1 MNGAPDRQ
9 SRLAALRQKSLV
21 YFFCSRFFSMTGT
34 YLQQAA
40 IAWQVYEISG
50 SALQLGLIGLARFLP
65 SLGLSLL
72 AGALADSYDRRK
84 IVLTTQ
90 LTNLLFSLLLL
101 ISTLTGTINLPL
113 IYGFVL
119 AFTFVSSFEQPAR
132 EAMLPLLVSRE
143 IFPTAVTVNSAL
155 VQLSIAVGPAVAG
168 LMIAASGVGSAYAI
182 YVFLIIGSA
191 TALVFLKVPQKPG
204 ERRAVSLAAV
214 KEGVKFVWKNQVL
227 LGAMSLDMFSV
238 IFAGAQ
244 ALLPIYA
251 EEILHVGPT
260 GYGLLTS
267 SQALG
272 AFLTSVALTL
282 LPPIK
287 NSGRALLV
295 GVACFGIATIVFG
308 VSRSFS
314 LSIAVYALSGVADQ
328 INVVMR
334 RTIIQLASPDH
345 LRGRVSSIGGIF
357 VGASNHLGMLESGL
371 VAAVTTPTFSVV
383 SGGIGCLVVV
393 ATIAARMPELRRYRI
408 DRHVF

>member
-1 MNGAPDRQ
+1 
-9 SRLAALRQKSLV
+9 
-21 YFFCSRFFSMTGT
+21 
-34 YLQQAA
+34 
-40 IAWQVYEISG
+40 
-50 SALQLGLIGLARFLP
+50 
-65 SLGLSLL
+65 
-72 AGALADSYDRRK
+72 
-84 IVLTTQ
+84 
-90 LTNLLFSLLLL
+90 
-101 ISTLTGTINLPL
+101 
-113 IYGFVL
+113 VL

-132 EAMLPLLVSRE
+132 EAMLPLLVPRE

-182 YVFLIIGSA
+182 YVLLVVGS
-191 TALVFLKVPQKPG
+191 TVALVFLKVQQKAG

-214 KEGVKFVWKNQVL
+214 KEGVKFVWKNPVL

-267 SQALG
+267 SQAIG
-272 AFLTSVALTL
+272 AFLTSVTLTL

-287 NSGRALLV
+287 QSGRALLI

-308 VSRSFS
+308 VSRSFPLS
-314 LSIAVYALSGVADQ
+314 LVVYAFSGVADQ

-345 LRGRVSSIGGIF
+345 LRGRVSSIGGLF

-371 VAAVTTPTFSVV
+371 IAAVTSATFSVV

-408 DRHVF
+408 DRHAF